1 LTVTF
6 VYLKGVTDHIRKGS
20 GFEGKTKTSATA
32 GQCSSLLSLDDPTST
47 ESEPHIPLLPAFAS
61 DYMQFLELITFP
73 QRSALELLFTQPH

>member
-1 LTVTF
+1 VNIVIVLTN
-6 VYLKGVTDHIRKGS
+6 IREIKIPQIDEAFGS
-20 GFEGKTKTSATA
+20 
-32 GQCSSLLSLDDPTST
+32 DPTST

>member
-1 LTVTF
+1 MSL
-6 VYLKGVTDHIRKGS
+6 
-20 GFEGKTKTSATA
+20 EGKTKTSAMA
-32 GQCSSLLSLDDPTST
+32 GQCSDYVQSDDPTST